1 MRRLTI
7 LCAGVM
13 GMALASLA
21 GGTPA
26 FAGTF
31 VYVSN
36 AEDGDISTF
45 TLKPDGELQAGDRVK
60 AASVVM
66 PMAVSPDR
74 RFLYA
79 ASRSKPF
86 SVHVYAIDPATGGLK
101 PLATSPLAESFPYI
115 SLDRT
120 GRFLFAYG
128 IDRVGFVPSLGYA
141 LGGYLLWTL
150 AEYWIHRVIFH
161 FEPEDGIGARL
172 HWMVHGVHHDHPND
186 PLRLVM
192 PPAASVPLALVFY
205 AAFYVVLG
213 ADRAF
218 AFGAGFLAGYLAYD
232 MIHYALH
239 HHTPRTR
246 MGKWLRELHMRHHF
260 QDDERGFGIS
270 APYWDR
276 VFGTMHVRRGR

>member
-1 MRRLTI
+1 MDRSEFLK
-7 LCAGVM
+7 ASPPMFKSGVLDKFTRVHHM
-13 GMALASLA
+13 VPVVIFL
-21 GGTPA
+21 PA
-26 FAGTF
+26 
-31 VYVSN
+31 
-36 AEDGDISTF
+36 I
-45 TLKPDGELQAGDRVK
+45 
-60 AASVVM
+60 
-66 PMAVSPDR
+66 AV
-74 RFLYA
+74 
-79 ASRSKPF
+79 
-86 SVHVYAIDPATGGLK
+86 
-101 PLATSPLAESFPYI
+101 
-115 SLDRT
+115 
-120 GRFLFAYG
+120 LFAYG
-128 IDRVGFVPSLGYA
+128 IKRVGFVPALGYA

-192 PPAASVPLALVFY
+192 PPAASVPLALIFY
-205 AAFYVVLG
+205 ALFWLVLG

-232 MIHYALH
+232 MIHYHLH
-239 HHTPRTR
+239 HHSPRTR
-246 MGKWLRELHMRHHF
+246 PGKWLRELHMRHHF